1 VSGRSLFQRVVLVL
15 AGASQVQGLME
26 EILAPMEL
34 DPDEDGRASML
45 FSGPMRS
52 EREGRLDDQ
61 GGDNAKGC

>member
-1 VSGRSLFQRVVLVL
+1 
-15 AGASQVQGLME
+15 ME